1 MQRCRRQISFV
12 MFDDEYDA
20 KRGWEAVSDDSSD
33 GENVWRVKR
42 RVSGEVD
49 VLRARHLLSD
59 A

>member
-1 MQRCRRQISFV
+1 

-20 KRGWEAVSDDSSD
+20 KRGWEAVADDSSD
-33 GENVWRVKR
+33 CGNVWRMKR
-42 RVSGEVD
+42 RVSVEVD